1 MSENVPPSC
10 GQPAVG
16 SYGRAVEASEAVL
29 AANREHYEAFEAR
42 DLDAMSDLW
51 ERSDRVLCTH
61 PGWTTL
67 EGWGAVAAS
76 FFALFQNGQQIQFVL
91 TRERPTVTGD
101 TAWVSLDEN
110 LLGDQGGVTVATI
123 NIFAL
128 DGTGQWRMVCHHG
141 SVVQAS
147 PRQTR

>member
-1 MSENVPPSC
+1 MD
-10 GQPAVG
+10 AT
-16 SYGRAVEASEAVL
+16 EAVL
-29 AANREHYEAFEAR
+29 AANRRYYEAFEAK

-51 ERSDRVLCTH
+51 ERSDRSVCTH
-61 PGWTTL
+61 PGWVTL
-67 EGWGAVAAS
+67 EGWGSVASS

-91 TRERPTVTGD
+91 TRERATVQGD

-123 NIFAL
+123 NIFVKASTP
-128 DGTGQWRMVCHHG
+128 GRAQPWRMVCHHG

-147 PRQTR
+147 PHQVGE